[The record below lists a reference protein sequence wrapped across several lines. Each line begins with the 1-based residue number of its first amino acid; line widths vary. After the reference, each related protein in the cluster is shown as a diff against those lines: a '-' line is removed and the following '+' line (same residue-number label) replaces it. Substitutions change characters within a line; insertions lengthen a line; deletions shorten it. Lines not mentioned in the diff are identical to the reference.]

1 MILLT
6 NQDGNIPCIAQNERY
21 AFSDDFVLIFFAK
34 QSFVSVISL
43 FL

>member
-6 NQDGNIPCIAQNERY
+6 NQDGNIPCVVHNERC
-21 AFSDDFVLIFFAK
+21 AFSDDFVLIFVAK
-34 QSFVSVISL
+34 EFFVSVISL